1 MEVFSEAIFNGKDL
15 SMVVGWAVML
25 TIVFF
30 KFKSKVENS
39 ETTTTSKIEKME
51 LVFNSKLDK
60 MTSDI
65 IIINQ
70 DLIHAK
76 NSRSS
81 MRKQFETEIEKIEK
95 RIDSNDISIRS
106 EFKEIN
112 SKLDTIIGYQE
123 GQRDKK

>member
-1 MEVFSEAIFNGKDL
+1 MEVFSEAVFNGKDL
-15 SMVVGWAVML
+15 AMVVGWAVML
-25 TIVFF
+25 TVVFF
-30 KFKSKVENS
+30 KFRSKVEHL

-51 LVFNSKLDK
+51 LVFYSKLDK
-60 MTSDI
+60 MTSDN

-76 NSRSS
+76 NSRAS
-81 MRKQFETEIEKIEK
+81 MRKQFEGEVEKIEK

-112 SKLDTIIGYQE
+112 SKLDEIIGYQK
-123 GQRDKK
+123 GQKDKK

>member
-25 TIVFF
+25 TVVFL
-30 KFKSKVENS
+30 KLKNKSDSRELINNARHES
-39 ETTTTSKIEKME
+39 ISK
-51 LVFNSKLDK
+51 
-60 MTSDI
+60 DI
-65 IIINQ
+65 IILNQ

-112 SKLDTIIGYQE
+112 SKLDEIIGYQK
-123 GQRDKK
+123 GQKDKK

>member
-15 SMVVGWAVML
+15 AMVVGWAVML

-30 KFKSKVENS
+30 KLKFKVDNIESTNI
-39 ETTTTSKIEKME
+39 SKIEKME
-51 LVFNSKLDK
+51 LVFYSKLDK
-60 MTSDI
+60 MTSDN

-76 NSRSS
+76 NSRAS
-81 MRKQFETEIEKIEK
+81 MRKQFEGEVEKIEK
-95 RIDSNDISIRS
+95 RIDSNDVSIRS

-112 SKLDTIIGYQE
+112 SKLDEIIGYQK
-123 GQRDKK
+123 GQKDKK